1 MRNLLKLAEY
11 APELR
16 TEILSLVIDRVVKI
30 DVQVQVDISTLAE
43 EVGEGLEEEIPEL
56 QARWD
61 DDDSDEDGDADS
73 DDSDDENDD
82 EDLAEDE
89 SSRVSRQQKVIKSNV
104 EKLDAILD
112 LLFSYYADLFNNS
125 GTRDLAFDSLMSQF
139 SNTILPTYRSR
150 HTQFLL
156 FHFVQTSPELIDI
169 FNGLLVRT
177 VFGKSC
183 PSIARQSA
191 ASYLASFV
199 SRGVHVPA
207 NSVRDVFDYLGDQ
220 LAQLRAKHLPG
231 CRGPDLSRYQTYYA
245 LTQALLYMFCF
256 RWRDLVANS
265 SDSPLASPPAIASLP
280 DDEDET
286 LPPTFIS
293 GVKDILSTN
302 LFCALNPLKVCAPA
316 IIGEFAKI
324 AHHVRIVYV
333 YHLIETNKRVRLPQP
348 IASVGQRETALS
360 SRKDDEWQR
369 LDAYFPFD
377 PYRLPRSKRWVEGD
391 YRVWEGLSGEDDD
404 GSDSEAESDEE
415 SEGEGTGTDE
425 E

>member
-1 MRNLLKLAEY
+1 MRNILKLAEY

-30 DVQVQVDISTLAE
+30 DVQVQVDISTLADE
-43 EVGEGLEEEIPEL
+43 IGEGLEEEIPEL
-56 QARWD
+56 QAGWEED
-61 DDDSDEDGDADS
+61 DDEDDSDES
-73 DDSDDENDD
+73 DESDEESDD
-82 EDLAEDE
+82 EDLAGDK
-89 SSRVSRQQKVIKSNV
+89 SSQVARQQLAIKSNV

-112 LLFSYYADLFNNS
+112 LLFRYYADLFKNPS
-125 GTRDLAFDSLMSQF
+125 TRDLAFDSLMSQF

-150 HTQFLL
+150 HTQFLI
-156 FHFVQTSPELIDI
+156 FHFVQISPELIDI

-177 VFGKSC
+177 VFDKSC

-220 LAQLRAKHLPG
+220 LAQLRAKHLPA

-256 RWRDLVANS
+256 RWRDLVANP
-265 SDSPLASPPAIASLP
+265 SDSPHASPPNMASLP
-280 DDEDET
+280 DEDDET
-286 LPPTFIS
+286 QPPTFIS

-302 LFCALNPLKVCAPA
+302 IFSALNPLKVCAPA
-316 IIGEFAKI
+316 IVAEFARI
-324 AHHVRIVYV
+324 AHRVRIVYV
-333 YHLIETNKRVRLPQP
+333 YHLVETNKRIRLPQP

-391 YRVWEGLSGEDDD
+391 YRVWEGVPGEDDD

-415 SEGEGTGTDE
+415 SEGEETGTDGD
-425 E
+425 